1 MNYRIL
7 CWLTL
12 AWLAGWAAPLYAFE
26 LSQVE
31 RSVVRIFNQT
41 PSGMGMGSG
50 TVINA
55 NGDVLTNQHVTDG
68 GSRLFVISEF
78 SNGEQPARIVWESE
92 EKDLALIRA
101 AGLGLPPATL
111 LTGEPEKGAP
121 AYSLG
126 YPAISDFGTMAWDV
140 TVTGGVL
147 SRIFNWPQPDDWN
160 VVALQH
166 DAQISGGNSGG
177 PLFDN
182 CGRVIG
188 VNTSGPREDESF
200 VNWSS
205 HIKEAIALLRA
216 RGIEFSS
223 EASPCVAAAPSSS
236 GAGVDEQA
244 RAQAEQATQ
253 AVEDVRSGINS
264 ATQTAQDARTQ
275 AEQATQAVEDVRG
288 GVESATQTAQDAQAQ
303 AEQAAQAVEEA
314 RSAGRLTNTLV
325 ALVAVVTL
333 VALGLA
339 LRKPRQEIVRV
350 AGQIAAPLSRLVQSV
365 RRKKPAVALTG
376 FDAQGRPVTLMLGR
390 ADLDTQQGGFTVGRH
405 PLLVDQVLEGER
417 LSKRHARFSG
427 SSGSIFVEDLNSS
440 NGTSVNG
447 TVCPPFQPMQIQ
459 PGDMIDV
466 GGIALRVSS

>member
-1 MNYRIL
+1 MNHRIL
-7 CWLTL
+7 CCLTL
-12 AWLAGWAAPLYAFE
+12 VWLAGWAAPLYGFE
-26 LSQVE
+26 LSRVE
-31 RSVVRIFNQT
+31 RSVVRVINQT
-41 PSGMGMGSG
+41 RSGVGTGSG

-55 NGDVLTNQHVTDG
+55 NGDVLTNRHVTE
-68 GSRLFVISEF
+68 GSNNLFVISEF

-101 AGLGLPPATL
+101 LGLGLPAATL
-111 LTGEPEKGAP
+111 FSGEPEKGAP
-121 AYSLG
+121 VFALG
-126 YPAISDFGTMAWDV
+126 YPGAADLGSLALDATLTDGLLGRVFQS
-140 TVTGGVL
+140 
-147 SRIFNWPQPDDWN
+147 SRGWN
-160 VVALQH
+160 VTILQH
-166 DAQISGGNSGG
+166 NAEINSGNSGG
-177 PLFDN
+177 PLFDD

-188 VNTSGPREDESF
+188 VNTAGPAETGTRGI
-200 VNWSS
+200 NWSS

-314 RSAGRLTNTLV
+314 RSVGRLTNTLV

-427 SSGSIFVEDLNSS
+427 SNGSIFVEDLNSS

-466 GGIALRVSS
+466 GDIALRVSS

>member
-1 MNYRIL
+1 MNHRIL
-7 CWLTL
+7 CCLTL
-12 AWLAGWAAPLYAFE
+12 AWLAGWAAPLYGFE
-26 LSQVE
+26 LSRIE
-31 RSVVRIFNQT
+31 RSVVRVINQT
-41 PSGMGMGSG
+41 RSGVGTGSG

-55 NGDVLTNQHVTDG
+55 NGDVLTNRHVTE
-68 GSRLFVISEF
+68 GSNNLSVISEF
-78 SNGEQPARIVWESE
+78 SNGEQRAWIVWESA

-101 AGLGLPPATL
+101 SGLGLPAATL
-111 LTGEPEKGAP
+111 FSGEPEKGAP
-121 AYSLG
+121 VFALG
-126 YPAISDFGTMAWDV
+126 YPGAADLGSLALDATLTDGLLGRVFQS
-140 TVTGGVL
+140 
-147 SRIFNWPQPDDWN
+147 SRGWN
-160 VVALQH
+160 VTILQH
-166 DAQISGGNSGG
+166 NAEINSGNSGG
-177 PLFDN
+177 PLFDD

-188 VNTSGPREDESF
+188 VNTAGPAETGTRGI
-200 VNWSS
+200 NWSS
-205 HIKEAIALLRA
+205 HIKEAIALLREK
-216 RGIEFSS
+216 GIEFSS
-223 EASPCVAAAPSSS
+223 EASPCVAATPSSS

-303 AEQAAQAVEEA
+303 AEQAAQ
-314 RSAGRLTNTLV
+314 LV

-350 AGQIAAPLSRLVQSV
+350 AGQIAAPLSRLAQSV

-390 ADLDTQQGGFTVGRH
+390 ADLDAQQGGFTVGRH

-427 SSGSIFVEDLNSS
+427 SNGSIFVEDLNSS

-447 TVCPPFQPMQIQ
+447 TACPPFQPMQIQ